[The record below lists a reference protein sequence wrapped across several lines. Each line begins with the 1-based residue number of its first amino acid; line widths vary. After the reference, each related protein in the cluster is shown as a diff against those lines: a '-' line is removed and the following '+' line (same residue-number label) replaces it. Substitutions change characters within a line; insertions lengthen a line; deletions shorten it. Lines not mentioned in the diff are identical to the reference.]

1 MGKINIAGAKA
12 LKGKVRICGAKNAS
26 LPILAATLLSETP
39 CTIREVP
46 PLKDVLTICEV
57 IKQLGCK
64 VDFGQDNEINVDNCT
79 LKEVEASHEL
89 VRQMRASFLVIGPL
103 LAKMKKA
110 RIPLPGGC
118 AIGSRPI
125 DLHLKGFAALG
136 ADINFKHGYV
146 EATCDELIGNRVY
159 LDFPS
164 VGATENLMMAA
175 TKAKGDTVIEN
186 AAEEPEIVDLAN
198 FLNKMGAKV
207 VGAGTDTIKIEGVKE
222 LEGALHTVIPD
233 RIEAGTFMAAAAIS
247 RGDVIIEN
255 VIPEHIKPVI
265 RKMEEMGVSVS
276 EADGNIRIKADTSRL
291 KPVKLKT
298 LPYPGY
304 PTDMQPQMV
313 SLLATIPGESIVT
326 ETVFENRFRHVEE
339 LNRMNANI
347 TVQGNSAII
356 KGITRLSGAPVKATD
371 LRAGASL
378 VLAGLAAEGSTE
390 VYNIHHMERGYH
402 NFIEK
407 LVSLGADIWKDNANI
422 KGVVM

>member
-12 LKGKVRICGAKNAS
+12 LEGKVRIGGAKNAS
-26 LPILAATLLSETP
+26 LPILAATLLSESKN
-39 CTIREVP
+39 TIKEIP

-57 IKQLGCK
+57 LKQLGCSVEFGENGEID
-64 VDFGQDNEINVDNCT
+64 VDSSELT
-79 LKEVEASHEL
+79 EVEASHEL

-103 LAKMKKA
+103 LARMKKA

-136 ADINFKHGYV
+136 ADIKFNHGFV
-146 EATCDELIGNRVY
+146 EATCDELIGDRVY

-175 TKAKGDTVIEN
+175 TRAKGETIIEN
-186 AAEEPEIVDLAN
+186 AAEEPEVVDLAN
-198 FLNKMGAKV
+198 FLNKLGAKV

-222 LEGALHTVIPD
+222 LSGTEHTVIPD

-247 RGDVIIEN
+247 RGDVLIEN
-255 VIPEHIKPVI
+255 VISEHVKPVM
-265 RKMEEMGVSVS
+265 RKMEEMGVSVTES
-276 EADGNIRIKADTSRL
+276 DGNVRINAKGRQL

-313 SLLATIPGESIVT
+313 SLLSTVSGESIVT

-339 LNRMNANI
+339 LKRMSANI
-347 TVQGNSAII
+347 IVQGNSAII
-356 KGITRLSGAPVKATD
+356 NGASSLLGAPIKATD

-378 VLAGLAAEGSTE
+378 VLAGLVAEGNTQ
-390 VYNIHHMERGYH
+390 VHDMYHLERGYYG
-402 NFIEK
+402 FIDK
-407 LVSLGADIWKDNANI
+407 LSKLGAEIWKDHENI
-422 KGVVM
+422 KKVL